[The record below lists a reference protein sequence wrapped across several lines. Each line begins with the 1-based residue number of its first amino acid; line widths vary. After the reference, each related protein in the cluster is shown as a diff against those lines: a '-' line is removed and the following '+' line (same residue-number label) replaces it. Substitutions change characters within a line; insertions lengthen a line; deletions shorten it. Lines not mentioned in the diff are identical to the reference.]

1 LQEGRLV
8 VPVQADEVAEV
19 FEKVTGG
26 FFFVCFGDAT
36 DLAAREGMNG
46 WMGKKVEKGW
56 RKKGLSKSVRTSSC
70 RKERNK
76 QVAIKEGVKAAVKQW
91 STQGEGRETA

>member
-1 LQEGRLV
+1 V

-46 WMGKKVEKGW
+46 WMKKKWGKVGERRVCQRVYG
-56 RKKGLSKSVRTSSC
+56 RPAVVRSETSRSRSK
-70 RKERNK
+70 
-76 QVAIKEGVKAAVKQW
+76 
-91 STQGEGRETA
+91 RE